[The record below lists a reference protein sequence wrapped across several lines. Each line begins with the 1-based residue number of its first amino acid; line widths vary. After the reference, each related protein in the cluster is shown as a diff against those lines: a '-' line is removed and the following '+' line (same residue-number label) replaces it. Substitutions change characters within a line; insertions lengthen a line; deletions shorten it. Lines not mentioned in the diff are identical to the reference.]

1 MFKSVISLLI
11 IGMISISE
19 LSFGQSNSM
28 NVITTSVPF
37 LRISS
42 DARTG
47 AMGDVGISTTPDA
60 NSSFINLAK
69 IPFSSKHAA
78 IGVNYAAWMKSL
90 GLQDV
95 YLASITGYF
104 KFDEIEAF
112 SSSFRY
118 FNLGNEQFTDNQG
131 SNLNTHR
138 PSEFSLEEGY
148 TRKLSSNLAM
158 GIAIRFINSNLAKGE
173 SASGGFYKTGN
184 AIAADLS
191 LFHDGTVGKKD
202 NSGLNW
208 GVALTNLGSKISYTN
223 NASRKD
229 YIPANLGLGVA
240 YIKAF
245 DPGKKLIV
253 GLDVNKLLVPT
264 PPQQNDPAA
273 MDEYY
278 NKSVVNSWFSAFGKK
293 AGGFGETIR
302 EFQVST
308 GAEFLYNQQFAFRGG
323 YFYENAQKGNRKY
336 FTIGAGIEYKQF
348 EVNFS
353 YLIPSGSNVNQNPLS
368 NTIRFGLIIKMDKSK

>member
-1 MFKSVISLLI
+1 MVKIIFSLLFFW
-11 IGMISISE
+11 MISISE

-47 AMGDVGISTTPDA
+47 AMGDVGIATTPDV

-78 IGVNYAAWMKSL
+78 IGVNYASWMKSI
-90 GLQDV
+90 GLKDV

-104 KFDEIEAF
+104 KIDEVQAF

-131 SNLNTHR
+131 SDLNTHR
-138 PSEFSLEEGY
+138 PREFAFEAGY
-148 TRKLSSNLAM
+148 ARKLSRNLAM
-158 GIAIRFINSNLAKGE
+158 GLSLRYINSNLA
-173 SASGGFYKTGN
+173 SGSYSSGIVYKAGS

-191 LFHDGTVGKKD
+191 LFHDGTEGKKD

-229 YIPANLGLGVA
+229 YIPANLGLGLA
-240 YIKAF
+240 YVKVF
-245 DPGKKLIV
+245 DPGKKLTV
-253 GLDVNKLLVPT
+253 GLDINKLLVPT
-264 PPQQNDPAA
+264 PPQQSDPAA

-293 AGGFGETIR
+293 AGGFGETMK
-302 EFQVST
+302 EFQIST
-308 GAEFLYNQQFAFRGG
+308 GAEFLYNQQFALRAG

-348 EVNFS
+348 EINFS

-368 NTIRFGLIIKMDKSK
+368 NTIRFGLIINMDKSK